1 VRCSG
6 LEDQPVDSEW
16 TIASDGVD
24 RSALVHIPP
33 GYDPTIGTAVVL
45 NFHGFQG
52 NADQQA
58 GLSQM
63 TADADDAGY
72 IVVYPEGT
80 GFVQSWNG
88 GACCGTAASS
98 DTDDVQFASDLI
110 DELGRRLCVD
120 PDRIYSTGMSNGGFL
135 SHRLGCELSDR
146 IAAIAPVAGV
156 IGVDSCEPTRPLP
169 VIQFHG
175 TSDTLVPYEGSTISG
190 YPSVAE
196 TIDGWAERNGCAG
209 GDLELVSENGDSRCE
224 QVPGCPDDAPVM
236 VCTVEDGG
244 HTWPGGTPVPI
255 LGKTTQ
261 DLDANA
267 VMWELFSR

>member
-1 VRCSG
+1 
-6 LEDQPVDSEW
+6 
-16 TIASDGVD
+16 
-24 RSALVHIPP
+24 
-33 GYDPTIGTAVVL
+33 
-45 NFHGFQG
+45 
-52 NADQQA
+52 
-58 GLSQM
+58 
-63 TADADDAGY
+63 
-72 IVVYPEGT
+72 
-80 GFVQSWNG
+80 
-88 GACCGTAASS
+88 
-98 DTDDVQFASDLI
+98 
-110 DELGRRLCVD
+110 
-120 PDRIYSTGMSNGGFL
+120 L